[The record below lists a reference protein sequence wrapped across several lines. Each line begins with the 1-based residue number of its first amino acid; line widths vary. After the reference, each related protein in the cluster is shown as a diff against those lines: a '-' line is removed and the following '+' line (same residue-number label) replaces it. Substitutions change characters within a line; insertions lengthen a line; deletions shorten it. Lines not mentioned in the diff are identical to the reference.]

1 MNLKDEIGK
10 SKVLLTASSD
20 RLLAGY
26 GDGFSSF
33 FVCTFGR
40 VQVRSLFGQNES
52 LLNFNWIVT
61 GCRLIFFPPLVC
73 IRFSCCIFPQ

>member
-52 LLNFNWIVT
+52 LLEFAELQLDGYRVSVDLFST
-61 GCRLIFFPPLVC
+61 ARVYPL
-73 IRFSCCIFPQ
+73 